1 MMKEEKQRRYPPL
14 ASRLF
19 RPVAYVLLLFLSYA
33 FGFYSGIFVKPPINN
48 SNTDVKNLTAERL
61 SYSNSF
67 FNSDHF
73 RFGSGCANPIPSEL
87 IKQTVLAH
95 IFNGTSPFIGFP
107 PPHLQPLLQKR
118 RIKGWGSNGDVF
130 ENLIRRVKPR
140 TIIEIGTFLGASAIH
155 MGQVTRK
162 LGLSAQIF
170 CVDDFRGWP
179 EFNRKLRR
187 MSYVNGD
194 VLLLQQFMQNVN
206 YMNMTEM
213 ITPIP
218 FSSSS
223 ALVKLCEWGVV
234 ADLIEIDAGHDFH
247 SAWSDINLAYKV
259 LRPGGVIFGH
269 DYFTMADDRGVRRA
283 VNLFAK
289 AKGLR
294 VEVDGQHWVIDS
306 T

>member
-1 MMKEEKQRRYPPL
+1 MKAEKQRRYPAL
-14 ASRLF
+14 ACRLI
-19 RPVAYVLLLFLSYA
+19 RPVACVLLIFLSYG
-33 FGFYSGIFVKPPINN
+33 FGFYSGTSVKPPINN
-48 SNTDVKNLTAERL
+48 YGKDVKNFTAERL
-61 SYSNSF
+61 SYSNSYF
-67 FNSDHF
+67 SSDHF
-73 RFGSGCANPIPSEL
+73 RYGGRCADPIASEL
-87 IKQTVLAH
+87 IKQTVLDR
-95 IFNGTSPFIGFP
+95 IFNGTSPFIDFP

-118 RIKGWGSNGDVF
+118 RIKGWGSNGAVF

-155 MGQVTRK
+155 MAEVARK
-162 LGLSAQIF
+162 LDLSPQIF

-179 EFNRKLRR
+179 EFDRKLRR
-187 MSYVNGD
+187 MRYVNGD
-194 VLLLQQFMQNVN
+194 VLLLHQFMQNVN
-206 YMNMTEM
+206 YMNMTET
-213 ITPIP
+213 ITPVP

-223 ALVKLCEWGVV
+223 TLLKLCEWGVV

-259 LRPGGVIFGH
+259 LRRGGTIFGH